1 MPGRILQINFK
12 FSMSREEL
20 DALVSGRAEAIA
32 AVAGLQWKIWLINDE
47 KHESGGLYLFTDED
61 SLDNYVNGPLI
72 EGLKNHPAIN
82 DITVKKFASLD
93 AATTI
98 TRGPV

>member
-12 FSMSREEL
+12 FSMSRAEL
-20 DALVSGRAEAIA
+20 DAMVAGRAEAIA

-47 KHESGGLYLFTDED
+47 EQESGGLYLFADED
-61 SLDNYVNGPLI
+61 SLDNYINGPLI
-72 EGLKNHPAIN
+72 EGLKNSPAISA
-82 DITVKKFASLD
+82 ISVKKFASLD

-98 TRGPV
+98 THGPI